1 MTTMSSRPVS
11 GADRASPSGGDP
23 TFLKPGTSQSKPT
36 YIDRF
41 RALSSV
47 YQWAI
52 AIAAALLLYVAADD
66 GVWAPARDLN
76 AKSDRLATAL
86 KEGAQRDAL
95 LKSVSGAIMPIGRI
109 VVPRAET
116 NGSQELRQSINEV
129 MKNFG
134 VSPEM
139 QGGIGANMTAPPEL
153 QDLIAVNNRLSKVT
167 QDLTFSA
174 KQEVVA
180 KVLAALEARPEIES
194 ISSLKLT
201 RDAKNQRVDVMMTV
215 EAWVQVPKKVR
226 AGVSP

>member
-11 GADRASPSGGDP
+11 GANRPSPAGDP
-23 TFLKPGTSQSKPT
+23 ALFKSGAAWSNRT
-36 YIDRF
+36 YIEHF
-41 RALSSV
+41 RALSPI

-66 GVWAPARDLN
+66 GVWAPARELN
-76 AKSDRLATAL
+76 TKSDRLARAL

-95 LKSVSGAIMPIGRI
+95 LKSVSGAITPIGRI
-109 VVPRAET
+109 VVPRAEMD
-116 NGSQELRQSINEV
+116 GSEELLRSINEV
-129 MKNFG
+129 AKNFD
-134 VSPEM
+134 VSM
-139 QGGIGANMTAPPEL
+139 KVQTGSGANMSAPPEL
-153 QDLIAVNNRLSKVT
+153 QDLIASSNRLSKVT
-167 QDLTFSA
+167 ADLTFSA
-174 KQEVVA
+174 KQEVFA

-194 ISSLKLT
+194 ISSLKLG